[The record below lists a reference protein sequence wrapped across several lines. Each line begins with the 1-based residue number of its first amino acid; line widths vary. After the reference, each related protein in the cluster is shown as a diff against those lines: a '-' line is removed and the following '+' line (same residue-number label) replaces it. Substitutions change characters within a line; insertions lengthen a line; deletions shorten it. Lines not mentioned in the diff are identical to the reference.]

1 MKIWEASME
10 ISDGNSTIQDIC
22 FEAKK
27 WLDSD
32 YPEIFLAGLGCC
44 ILNIIFFTS
53 WVILLKL
60 LKKGFLHVSI

>member
-1 MKIWEASME
+1 MKIWEVSMD

-53 WVILLKL
+53 WVI
-60 LKKGFLHVSI
+60 